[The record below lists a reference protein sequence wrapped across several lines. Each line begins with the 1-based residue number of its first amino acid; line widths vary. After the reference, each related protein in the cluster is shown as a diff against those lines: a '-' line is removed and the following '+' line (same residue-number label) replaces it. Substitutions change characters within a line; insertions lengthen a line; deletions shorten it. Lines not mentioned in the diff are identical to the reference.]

1 MKTLNVFILIFIIF
15 STLSLSFANEQTKK
29 AQQQQQQQQT
39 TSSVNKLEAKLLAP
53 NDAKF
58 SSYRV
63 ILRDINTF
71 NEITQIPSKDGLFS
85 FVNMSNGLYSLEIE
99 SMQYNF
105 PHYKVDVLSKNKIKV
120 RPAENETSILPL
132 PLQIKATH
140 RIPFFQQHVPFSIFS
155 LVQNPMA
162 ISVLFTCALIFLL
175 PKMMSFIE
183 QDEETKEAL
192 KASTPTLVQQLPE
205 WPTITQKQLENK
217 E

>member
-1 MKTLNVFILIFIIF
+1 MKSNVFILIFILF
-15 STLSLSFANEQTKK
+15 SIINLSFANEQIKK
-29 AQQQQQQQQT
+29 PQQQQT

-63 ILRDINTF
+63 KLRDINTF
-71 NEITQIPSKDGLFS
+71 NEIVQIPTKDGIFS
-85 FVNMSNGLYSLEIE
+85 FVNMSNGLYSLEVE

-105 PHYKVDVLSKNKIKV
+105 PHFKVDVLGKNKIKV

-140 RIPFFQQHVPFSIFS
+140 KIPFFQQHVPFSIFS

-192 KASTPTLVQQLPE
+192 KASTPALVQQLPE